1 MSIEI
6 PVLNH
11 NEENTTNPRLKNV
24 ISRVVN
30 YIFKFHRYVGFFFIY
45 RYRDLVESI
54 KRLMHPQL
62 GIQ

>member
-11 NEENTTNPRLKNV
+11 NEENTTNRRLKNV

-30 YIFKFHRYVGFFFIY
+30 YIFKFHRYVVFFIY